1 MSARYPAPPSGTP
14 ATGHHGVAVHI
25 AIDID
30 STLHDHWPLV
40 AAAAKRRFGVE
51 LPYEEQVPG
60 TASRLSDEQLIV
72 CIEDTHTD
80 EAIAGA
86 RPYPHAVETINRW
99 HEAGHPIAILTHR
112 AERSLAA
119 TRRWLDDIGL
129 HHDGLWAAVDKVA
142 RSRELGVDLLIDD
155 IPDTLLRALDAG
167 LRAATLRH
175 PWNEHLCGTS
185 DVICAADWR
194 ELARVV

>member
-1 MSARYPAPPSGTP
+1 MR
-14 ATGHHGVAVHI
+14 I

-51 LPYEEQVPG
+51 LPYEQQHPE
-60 TASRLSDEQLIV
+60 TAVRLTEEQLRV
-72 CIEDTHTD
+72 CVEDTHTD
-80 EAIAGA
+80 AAIAGA
-86 RPYPHAVETINRW
+86 RPYPDAVETVNGW
-99 HEAGHPIAILTHR
+99 HDAGHSIHILSHR

-119 TRRWLDDIGL
+119 TRRWLDGIGL
-129 HHDGLWAAVDKVA
+129 RYDELWGGEDKVA
-142 RSRELGVDLLIDD
+142 RCREIGVDLLIDD
-155 IPDTLLRALDAG
+155 SPDTLLRALDAG

-175 PWNEHLCGTS
+175 PWNAHLCDTS
-185 DVICAADWR
+185 AVTCAADWR

>member
-1 MSARYPAPPSGTP
+1 MR
-14 ATGHHGVAVHI
+14 I

-30 STLHDHWPLV
+30 STLHHHWPLV
-40 AAAAKRRFGVE
+40 AAVAKRRFGVE
-51 LPYEEQVPG
+51 LPYEEQFPG
-60 TASRLSDEQLIV
+60 TARRLSEEQLIV

-86 RPYPHAVETINRW
+86 RPYPQAVETVNRW
-99 HEAGHPIAILTHR
+99 HDAGHSISILSHR

-119 TRRWLDDIGL
+119 TRQWLDDIGL
-129 HHDGLWAAVDKVA
+129 RHDGLSAAADKVE
-142 RSRELGVDLLIDD
+142 RCRELGVDLLIDD

-175 PWNEHLCGTS
+175 PWNAHLCGTS
-185 DVICAADWR
+185 GVICAADWR
-194 ELARVV
+194 ALARVV

>member
-1 MSARYPAPPSGTP
+1 M
-14 ATGHHGVAVHI
+14 AVRI

-51 LPYEEQVPG
+51 LPYEQQFPG
-60 TASRLSDEQLIV
+60 TAHRLSEEQLIV

-86 RPYPHAVETINRW
+86 RPYPHAVETVNRW
-99 HEAGHPIAILTHR
+99 PDARHSIHILSHR
-112 AERSLAA
+112 AARSLAA

-129 HHDGLWAAVDKVA
+129 HRDGVWATVDKVA
-142 RSRELGVDLLIDD
+142 RCRELGVDLLIDD

-167 LRAATLRH
+167 RRAATLRH
-175 PWNEHLCGTS
+175 PWNAHLCGTS